1 MENPREQVEQACSL
15 ISRQVQEI
23 YPEMTLHFVVHGT
36 GQLRERIT
44 LSEHEVIRHR
54 AGDTARTILQKV
66 AKSETSSFLGMA
78 VAQEKTL
85 LGLSTKDHI
94 IALFTVNANSYE
106 DLREARANLY
116 HLVWHALDLMDIR
129 KKANYKRKFKSGPM
143 IPKRSPMNLARA
155 NLQADVFAAVM
166 CGLNGDSE
174 TLNFIASL
182 RGRLALKSLPEQRAE
197 DYPFIIALEACQF
210 AYSELERNKI
220 PRSRYIETARQMAT
234 EVGMT
239 FDEASVRQWWA
250 FSEPAQDMA
259 WRGHTPAEILGA
271 AVYTSE
277 DPYVRATG
285 YLVSEVTGI
294 EPARPKEDDVYY
306 NAFANQE
313 RNRQLHRERVD
324 SAFEEA
330 ILLGLEEESAR
341 PILDVA
347 NEQNEHL
354 TEGRIIGWC
363 ASALQA
369 AAKAF
374 ESAIAEGA
382 SPGDAARVQFEDQ
395 KMSISWDAIKDLGDS
410 IVEQRRQGVALTL
423 GHVAEICNENP
434 AFAPVLSALKV
445 TMNDPNFVQK
455 LQASNDLAFTPK
467 PGAPEVK
474 GPAPKDLEL
483 SAPTL
488 KGPELGPV
496 PHMGPRGPSLGGN
509 RAAHLLRQ
517 RQAMQKAKENADGN
531 NNDEN
536 RDQ

>member
-1 MENPREQVEQACSL
+1 MQNPREQVEQACNL

-23 YPEMTLHFVVHGT
+23 YPEMTLHFVVHGS

-44 LSEHEVIRHR
+44 LSEHEVIRHQ
-54 AGDTARTILQKV
+54 AGETARTILQKV
-66 AKSETSSFLGMA
+66 AKSEISSFLGMA

-85 LGLSTKDHI
+85 MGLSTKDHI
-94 IALFTVNANSYE
+94 MALFTVNAENYS
-106 DLREARANLY
+106 DLRETRANLY

-129 KKANYKRKFKSGPM
+129 KKAGYKRKFKSGPM

-166 CGLNGDSE
+166 CGLNGDAE
-174 TLNFIASL
+174 TLNYVASL
-182 RGRLALKSLPEQRAE
+182 RGKHALTNLPEQRAE

-220 PRSRYIETARQMAT
+220 PRSRYLDIARQMAT
-234 EVGMT
+234 EVGLT
-239 FDEASVRQWWA
+239 FDEASVQQWWA
-250 FSEPAQDMA
+250 FSEPSQDMA
-259 WRGHTPAEILGA
+259 WRGHKADEILGA

-294 EPARPKEDDVYY
+294 EPSRPKEGDAYY

-313 RNRQLHRERVD
+313 RNRKLHSEQMD
-324 SAFEEA
+324 NAFEEA
-330 ILLGLEEESAR
+330 ITLGLEEESAR
-341 PILDVA
+341 PILDAA
-347 NEQNEHL
+347 NEQNEQL
-354 TEGRIIGWC
+354 TEGKIIGWC
-363 ASALQA
+363 ASALQS

-374 ESAIAEGA
+374 EAAIDEGA
-382 SPGDAARVQFEDQ
+382 SPVDAARVQFDDQ

-423 GHVAEICNENP
+423 GHIAEICNENP
-434 AFAPVLSALKV
+434 AFAPVFGALKV
-445 TMNDPNFVQK
+445 TMNDPHFVQK

-474 GPAPKDLEL
+474 GPAPKEPEPN
-483 SAPTL
+483 APAP
-488 KGPELGPV
+488 KGPELDAAPDV
-496 PHMGPRGPSLGGN
+496 GPRGPSLGSN
-509 RAAHLLRQ
+509 RAAHLLKQ
-517 RQAMQKAKENADGN
+517 RQAMQKQAEDRGDNKNSE
-531 NNDEN
+531 E
-536 RDQ
+536 